1 MCQGLRPSA
10 HGSMC
15 MGRVRLED
23 WRVGLEGRAP
33 SSNKDVVAPGVPA
46 LTVKPTLPGQ

>member
-15 MGRVRLED
+15 MGRVRLE
-23 WRVGLEGRAP
+23 GGTEGRAP
-33 SSNKDVVAPGVPA
+33 SSNKNVVAPGVPA